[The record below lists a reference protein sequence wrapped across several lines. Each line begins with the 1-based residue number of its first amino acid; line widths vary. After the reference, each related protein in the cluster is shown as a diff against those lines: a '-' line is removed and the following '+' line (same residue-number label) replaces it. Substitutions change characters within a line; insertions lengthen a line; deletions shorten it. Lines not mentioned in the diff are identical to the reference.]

1 MQIRNLST
9 VRIPIALW
17 HELAE
22 PLKVA
27 GKLPD
32 AVRDTVRMYGARTS
46 LCVTVRPRRHVP
58 AGEITTTGF
67 YTYGRISLF
76 PCTHCTPG
84 LMTQVFLHELVH
96 AWCHQYHED
105 SYWSSCDLA
114 ERFANAGFRVLG
126 GRFRVE
132 NRCGSYRLSV
142 RNAARNLS
150 AFKILAASLV
160 ELPVDRIMQWG
171 L

>member
-32 AVRDTVRMYGARTS
+32 AARDTVGMYGACTS
-46 LCVTVRPRRHVP
+46 LRVTVRPRRHVP
-58 AGEITTTGF
+58 AGEVTTTGF

-96 AWCHQYHED
+96 AWCHQYHD
-105 SYWSSCDLA
+105 QWYRSSCDLA
-114 ERFANAGFRVLG
+114 ERFAVAGFKVLG
-126 GRFRVE
+126 GRIRVAD
-132 NRCGSYRLSV
+132 RCGSYRLSI
-142 RNAARNLS
+142 RDAERNLS
-150 AFKILAASLV
+150 AFRMLAASLV
-160 ELPVDRIMQWG
+160 ERPEDKIPGWG